1 MLTEREGTGIQDGKQ
16 AYREEILAR
25 RLRLSFEE
33 VFEKSLIIQ
42 KRFLS
47 IKEYRVARRIA
58 IYASFKN
65 EVITDEVFANA
76 AGAGKE
82 VFYPGVIPD
91 KGCLIFK
98 KVESKDDL
106 TTGAYNILEPVRS
119 RRIEPVTYFDIVV
132 VPGVVFGL
140 DGNRIGYGKGYYDMT
155 LKDYKGSGLIVG
167 FAYEMQVLPEIP
179 CLPHDVG
186 VDMLITEERV
196 IRIGEEGRFI

>member
-1 MLTEREGTGIQDGKQ
+1 MLTESKGTSIQDAKQ
-16 AYREEILAR
+16 VYREDILAR
-25 RLRLSFEE
+25 RLRLTFEE
-33 VFEKSLIIQ
+33 VFQKSIVIQ

-47 IKEYRVARRIA
+47 LQEYRVARRIA

-65 EVITDEVFANA
+65 EVVTDEVFSSA

-82 VFYPGVIPD
+82 VFYPGVLPE
-91 KGCLIFK
+91 KGCLVFK

-106 TTGAYNILEPVRS
+106 TKGTYNILEPLRS
-119 RRIEPVTYFDIVV
+119 QRVEPVTYFDIVV
-132 VPGVVFGL
+132 VPGVAFGL

-179 CLPHDVG
+179 CLPYDIG
-186 VDMLITEERV
+186 VDMIITEERV
-196 IRIGEEGRFI
+196 IRIGDEGRFI